1 MMAASSAPR
10 IRRTAQ
16 NTQYTYNLN
25 QHVYDVKTYPVRSPQ
40 GATIV
45 VYGHEN
51 GITVVWRG
59 GRRLKP
65 PKKDVAD
72 PATRDKRNGGSD
84 DAVMIIDS
92 DDEEPPPTAKP
103 FVDKPEFEDADLA
116 GDSQFPDT
124 VQTLDLA
131 LGTAVRHIAVLPSPH
146 SAAEDAAWGGAEIL
160 KGQMV
165 FAVTCLN
172 ADVFLVTL
180 PLTPPSHESK
190 SRPDLRGD
198 LRGAVVGKGLFGET
212 LVPLCGQ
219 AQYSDALAITL
230 GKQAPAGPEGHRK
243 SAGRSSSQAT
253 RVIVA
258 AHSRQGTGVL
268 RLWDVSIGIQRPA
281 SERPLEPFQTEYL
294 PSPLASLCFNPLHTT
309 QLLAVASPHAVRI
322 YDYSI
327 PSVPQDE
334 SDGPLPSQG
343 SWLVSLYTPFIR
355 GSEPS
360 TARKPVIAAAWISYG
375 RAVLVLLAD
384 GQWGIWDIDGA
395 GPSVAGSTPSAG
407 GLFSKANSGVRGAA
421 LTTFSV
427 SGYLEGTSPLRN
439 PGAQKSS
446 ADLVPM
452 TPHTRRE
459 ALSVSLGSGPG
470 RLAAVRGGVDIVQLP
485 GRSPSSHGDESAV
498 VWMGGVDHIVAVV
511 PSVGRFWDAQARRSG
526 GGGGNNIF
534 DRGGGTQAAGRMVR
548 LADISLGLL
557 GERCCGVVAIP
568 RAQPQQRRLGADDH
582 LNGHSSQSD
591 NEKLSIEV
599 LIRGES
605 RLVSVRDAE
614 DDMAVHSFINE
625 KLSASRR
632 RALGPAQDVVPPPAI
647 VPHPRPG
654 VALPQGAAVL
664 AQSLGGIGSMRAS
677 TRGKKSLFGKRPGI
691 PSFDDEDS
699 PSGRQD
705 RVPAFARGLYDA
717 DEPTLTQSMMGA
729 RPRDTGF
736 GFTDQLED
744 AANADDDEEAANE
757 RNVEEEILD
766 IMEIDRA
773 LEDMEGGG
781 GAGGFGSFGPSVG
794 GATNVFF
801 ETS

>member
-1 MMAASSAPR
+1 MAAGSVPR

-25 QHVYDVKTYPVRSPQ
+25 RHVYDVKTYPVRSPQ

-51 GITVVWRG
+51 GITLAWRG

-72 PATRDKRNGGSD
+72 QPSRDKRNGGGD

-92 DDEEPPPTAKP
+92 DDEEPPATTKP
-103 FVDKPEFEDADLA
+103 FVDRPEFEDADPS
-116 GDSQFPDT
+116 GDGQFPDT

-131 LGTAVRHIAVLPSPH
+131 LGTGVRHIAVLPSPH

-160 KGQMV
+160 KGHMV

-172 ADVFLVTL
+172 ADVFVVTL

-190 SRPDLRGD
+190 SRPELRSD
-198 LRGAVVGKGLFGET
+198 LRGAAAGKGTFGET
-212 LVPLCGQ
+212 LVPLGGQ
-219 AQYSDALAITL
+219 TQYSDALAITL
-230 GKQAPAGPEGHRK
+230 AKQAAAGPEGHNK
-243 SAGRSSSQAT
+243 AAGRSGSDTT

-268 RLWDVSIGIQRPA
+268 RLWDISIGLQRPA

-294 PSPLASLCFNPLHTT
+294 PGPLTNLCFNPLHTT

-343 SWLVSLYTPFIR
+343 SWLLSLYAPFVR
-355 GSEPS
+355 GPEPS
-360 TARKPVIAAAWISYG
+360 TARKPVIAAAWISHG
-375 RAVLVLLAD
+375 RAILALLAD

-395 GPSVAGSTPSAG
+395 GPCVAGSTPSPG
-407 GLFSKANSGVRGAA
+407 GLFGKATSGVRGAA

-446 ADLVPM
+446 GDLVPM

-459 ALSVSLGSGPG
+459 ALSLSLGSGPE
-470 RLAAVRGGVDIVQLP
+470 RLAAVRGGIDIVQLP
-485 GRSPSSHGDESAV
+485 GRPSSGHFDESAV
-498 VWMGGVDHIVAVV
+498 LWMGGADHIVAVV

-534 DRGGGTQAAGRMVR
+534 ERGGGTQAAGRMVR
-548 LADISLGLL
+548 LADLSLGLL

-568 RAQPQQRRLGADDH
+568 RTRPQQRRSGSEDH
-582 LNGHSSQSD
+582 LNGHSSHGD
-591 NEKLSIEV
+591 NGRLPVEV
-599 LIRGES
+599 LVRGES
-605 RLVSVRDAE
+605 RVVNVRDAA
-614 DDMAVHSFINE
+614 DDTAGHSFINA
-625 KLSASRR
+625 KLSAARR
-632 RALGPAQDVVPPPAI
+632 RALGPAQDVVPPAAI

-654 VALPQGAAVL
+654 GAMQPQSAAVL
-664 AQSLGGIGSMRAS
+664 AQSLRGLGSMRAS

-691 PSFDDEDS
+691 SSFDDEDNGTGS
-699 PSGRQD
+699 QD

-744 AANADDDEEAANE
+744 AADAEDDEEAANE

-773 LEDMEGGG
+773 LDDMEGGAG
-781 GAGGFGSFGPSVG
+781 GGGFGGFGASVG